1 MTSSL
6 ITINLNVFLET
17 ARSKFLTSKD
27 SFFPKTECQGL
38 HLMCRPQCWLKGYDP
53 STSQLSA
60 LCPRLLELCCPGPHF
75 WCSKA
80 HSWILSLE
88 IMESYRQHLYDL
100 IQKIIILRSIS
111 ILLRWICIHRY
122 PKICHLSCHNLAR
135 RWGELRQFTA

>member
-38 HLMCRPQCWLKGYDP
+38 HLMCRPQCWLKGYDLLQANCQHYAQDFWNFAVRGRIFGVP
-53 STSQLSA
+53 RHILGFSRWRSWNHIGDTCMTWSRKLS
-60 LCPRLLELCCPGPHF
+60 
-75 WCSKA
+75 S
-80 HSWILSLE
+80 S
-88 IMESYRQHLYDL
+88 DL
-100 IQKIIILRSIS
+100 FQFYYVGFVYTDIQKFAI
-111 ILLRWICIHRY
+111 
-122 PKICHLSCHNLAR
+122 LSCHNLAR